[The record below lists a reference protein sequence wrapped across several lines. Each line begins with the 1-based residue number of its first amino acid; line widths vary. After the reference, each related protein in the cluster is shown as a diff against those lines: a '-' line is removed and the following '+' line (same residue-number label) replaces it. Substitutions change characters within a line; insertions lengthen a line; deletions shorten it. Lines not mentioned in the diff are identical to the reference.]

1 VKMRQGDQ
9 LFGRGVAFEKT
20 CLSLCRCLGARTV
33 LSAQPTERMG
43 IGGQTMWRLGSDDH
57 DDQVSS
63 FEFLSAGSVFA
74 KVDPV
79 SLSQS
84 EVAP

>member
-1 VKMRQGDQ
+1 
-9 LFGRGVAFEKT
+9 
-20 CLSLCRCLGARTV
+20 
-33 LSAQPTERMG
+33 
-43 IGGQTMWRLGSDDH
+43 MWRLGSDDH

-63 FEFLSAGSVFA
+63 FEFLSAGLSAVALAKAESVFA

-79 SLSQS
+79 SLFQS